1 MVKNLSKHES
11 LFFHQHGS
19 DSKSFIYPISAVMK
33 QSEPPRISKGE
44 NDAAVI
50 KISNMEFKVEQQ

>member
-1 MVKNLSKHES
+1 
-11 LFFHQHGS
+11 
-19 DSKSFIYPISAVMK
+19 MK